1 MEEEKEEKIFSISEF
16 ISILN
21 IGLKRSKAKI
31 IGEVS
36 EVSFGPTGHV
46 YFTLKDEKDKSVINS
61 IIWKS
66 RYAVYGIKLKQG
78 LKIIASGY
86 PEIYAST
93 GRLSF
98 IAETIE
104 YAGEGKLKKEYEKL
118 KKKLKEEGIFE
129 EARKKPIPQYVH
141 KIGVITSMKGAVIAD
156 FSSNLKK
163 FGFKVKIIDSR
174 VEGQVAV
181 ADLLLS
187 IKTFKKQD
195 IDVLAIMRGGGS
207 LESMQAFN
215 NEALVKEVANFPA
228 PVITGIGHHK
238 DEPLIA
244 LAADK
249 SVSTP
254 TAVANIINEPWM
266 QAIFFL
272 REQER
277 SIITNYESTLNE
289 INEIIKEISNTIY
302 NAGNLIVE
310 EYKKIENQLK
320 VSLQN
325 FKNALLNKRIFL
337 ENSLKISF
345 HSFKKALS
353 SDGIFLKD
361 SLKIFSSGFKYLLLR
376 VNQKLEQA
384 DKIVSFNNPE
394 RQLKLGYSIAS
405 YRGKII
411 RTIKNVKIGED
422 LDIKIIDGIIISK
435 VNNIN
440 KINK

>member
-1 MEEEKEEKIFSISEF
+1 MGELNIEDKVFSISEF
-16 ISILN
+16 ISLLN
-21 IGLKRSKAKI
+21 IGLKKSRVKI

-46 YFTLKDEKDKSVINS
+46 YFTLKDERDKSVINS

-66 RYAVYGIKLKQG
+66 RYAVYGIKLEEG

-86 PEIYAST
+86 PEIYALT

-104 YAGEGKLKKEYEKL
+104 HAGEGELKKEYEKL
-118 KKKLKEEGIFE
+118 KEKLRKEGIFE
-129 EARKKPIPQYVH
+129 EAKKRPIPQYVH
-141 KIGVITSMKGAVIAD
+141 NIGVITSMKGAVIAD

-215 NEALVKEVANFPA
+215 NEVLVKEVADFPV

-238 DEPLIA
+238 DEPLVA

-254 TAVANIINEPWM
+254 TAAANIINEPWM
-266 QAIFFL
+266 RAIFFL
-272 REQER
+272 RERER
-277 SIITNYESTLNE
+277 SIITNYESVLNE
-289 INEIIKEISNTIY
+289 TNGIIKEISNTIY

-325 FKNALLNKRIFL
+325 FKNVLLNKR
-337 ENSLKISF
+337 
-345 HSFKKALS
+345 
-353 SDGIFLKD
+353 IFLKD
-361 SLKIFSSGFKYLLLR
+361 SLKIFLSGFKYLLLR
-376 VNQKLEQA
+376 VSQKLEQA
-384 DKIVSFNNPE
+384 DRVVNSNNPE

-405 YRGKII
+405 YRGKIV
-411 RTIKNVKIGED
+411 RSIKNVRIGED
-422 LDIKIIDGIIISK
+422 VDVRVIDGIITSK
-435 VNNIN
+435 INNIN